1 MLWHCDSLLTCS
13 VSFGQNGKSN
23 RSFRADGAWVKK
35 ENNTSSADQRRS
47 DSYVAAYVVGGGDGK
62 PRLHG
67 HFDFKCVALAGVLP
81 AG

>member
-1 MLWHCDSLLTCS
+1 M
-13 VSFGQNGKSN
+13 

-47 DSYVAAYVVGGGDGK
+47 DWYVAAYVCVCGGGDGK

-67 HFDFKCVALAGVLP
+67 HFDFKCVALAGVLN
-81 AG
+81 